1 MTDQSPEQQVESA
14 SKAFEQEFERF
25 SHFTGDPSTFSALDL
40 ETASAEE
47 RALAEL
53 RTRHLGKKSALAA
66 TKKLIGRVA
75 PEGRAAFGQLVQ
87 STESRLVQS
96 LDQAEQNL
104 KTHIETAR
112 TARES
117 IDVTMPG
124 RRPRSGH
131 RHPITLLRERLED
144 VFVALGY
151 AIEDDR
157 EIETDFYNF
166 SALNIPENHPARGWQ
181 DTFYT
186 TDGFALRS
194 QTSTVQ
200 IHAMQRRGVPV
211 RMIAPGRVFRR
222 DTPDPTHN
230 PMFFQVEGLCV
241 DRGITMAH
249 LKGTVG
255 ELLRR
260 MFGPDTVTRFRP
272 SYFPFT
278 EPSAEFDFSCFK
290 CKGSGCRICKNS
302 GWIEL
307 GGSGMVHPNVL
318 RAVGVDPQVYF
329 GFVFVLG
336 IDRMCAL
343 MYELDDIRL
352 LFENDV
358 RFLEKFESMFISHEW
373 LKELTDTKRSPAEL
387 RERLTMVGL
396 AIDAVDEHNG
406 DAVLDV
412 EVPSNRPDCL
422 SHVGIAREVS
432 VIEKGHL
439 RLPASKPPK
448 AEGRAGDFTSVEI
461 KDPDLCPR
469 Y

>member
-1 MTDQSPEQQVESA
+1 MTETDQSPERQVEEIN
-14 SKAFEQEFERF
+14 KAFEQDFERF
-25 SHFTGDPSTFSALDL
+25 VPFINNPSTLGL
-40 ETASAEE
+40 EQARAEQ
-47 RALAEL
+47 RAVGEL

-66 TKKLIGRVA
+66 AKKLIGRIA
-75 PEGRAAFGQLVQ
+75 PAERASFGQKVKETEERFDTLVH
-87 STESRLVQS
+87 EVEVS
-96 LDQAEQNL
+96 LLEY
-104 KTHIETAR
+104 IENER

-166 SALNIPENHPARGWQ
+166 DALNIPENHPARAWQ

-241 DRGITMAH
+241 ERGITMAH
-249 LKGTVG
+249 LKGTVA
-255 ELLRR
+255 EFLRR

-290 CKGSGCRICKNS
+290 CKGAGCRICKNS

-318 RAVGVDPQVYF
+318 RAMGVDTEEFSGFAF
-329 GFVFVLG
+329 GLG

-358 RFLEKFESMFISHEW
+358 RFLEQFE
-373 LKELTDTKRSPAEL
+373 
-387 RERLTMVGL
+387 
-396 AIDAVDEHNG
+396 
-406 DAVLDV
+406 
-412 EVPSNRPDCL
+412 
-422 SHVGIAREVS
+422 
-432 VIEKGHL
+432 
-439 RLPASKPPK
+439 
-448 AEGRAGDFTSVEI
+448 
-461 KDPDLCPR
+461 
-469 Y
+469 